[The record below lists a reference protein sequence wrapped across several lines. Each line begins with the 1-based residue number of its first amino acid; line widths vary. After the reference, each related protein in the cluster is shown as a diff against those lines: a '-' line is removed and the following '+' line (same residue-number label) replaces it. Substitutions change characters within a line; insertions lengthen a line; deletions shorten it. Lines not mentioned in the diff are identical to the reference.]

1 MREITLVPVSDQASE
16 RGTASPRTSQAVR
29 SISECTDL
37 TANTDS
43 YFPPKYSHNPGFGR
57 PHLYG
62 YGLVTVIS
70 TVENICT
77 ILQNFSS

>member
-37 TANTDS
+37 TAGLRMEQNLLS
-43 YFPPKYSHNPGFGR
+43 ASAYF
-57 PHLYG
+57 
-62 YGLVTVIS
+62 
-70 TVENICT
+70 
-77 ILQNFSS
+77 